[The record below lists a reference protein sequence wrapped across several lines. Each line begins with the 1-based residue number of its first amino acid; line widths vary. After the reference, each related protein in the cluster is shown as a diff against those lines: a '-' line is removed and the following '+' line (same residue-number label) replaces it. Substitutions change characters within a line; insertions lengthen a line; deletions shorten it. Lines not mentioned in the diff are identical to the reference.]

1 MAYYLAQAYLSI
13 LGQLTLPFSLC
24 CVCARVDA
32 VYLSFVLLCS
42 LYYIT
47 CCSSSS
53 SSVETVENTNL

>member
-1 MAYYLAQAYLSI
+1 MLGNLS
-13 LGQLTLPFSLC
+13 F
-24 CVCARVDA
+24 ARKG
-32 VYLSFVLLCS
+32 FVLLYS